1 MIAAMAD
8 TTSLTLY
15 GIPNCDTV
23 KKARTWLG
31 EHQLAYTFHDFKKQ
45 GLTTEQVLAWS
56 RQLPWEQLLNKR
68 GTTWRALSAEQ
79 QQGVTDA
86 ASAAVLMAAQPS
98 LVKRP
103 VVVWPDGSLSV
114 GFSAD
119 DWAQRAKT
127 VRA

>member
-1 MIAAMAD
+1 MIVAMAH

-31 EHQLAYTFHDFKKQ
+31 EHQLPYSFHDFKKQ
-45 GLTTEQVLAWS
+45 GLTGEQVLAWS

-68 GTTWRALSAEQ
+68 GTTWRGLSADQ
-79 QQGVTDA
+79 QLSVTDA
-86 ASAAVLMAAQPS
+86 ASAAALMAEHPS

-103 VVVWPDGSLSV
+103 VVAWPDGSLSV
-114 GFSAD
+114 GFAEA
-119 DWAQRAKT
+119 DWAQRLP
-127 VRA
+127 V

>member
-1 MIAAMAD
+1 MIVAMAH

-31 EHQLAYTFHDFKKQ
+31 EHQLPYTFHDFKKQ

-68 GTTWRALSAEQ
+68 GTTWRGLSADQ
-79 QQGVTDA
+79 QLSVTDA
-86 ASAAVLMAAQPS
+86 ASAAALMAEHPS

-103 VVVWPDGSLSV
+103 VVAWPDGSLSV
-114 GFSAD
+114 GFAEA
-119 DWAQRAKT
+119 DWAQRLP
-127 VRA
+127 V

>member
-1 MIAAMAD
+1 MIVAMAH

-31 EHQLAYTFHDFKKQ
+31 EHQLAYTFHAFKNQ
-45 GLTTEQVLAWS
+45 GLTAEQVQAWS

-68 GTTWRALSAEQ
+68 GTTWRGLSADQ
-79 QQGVTDA
+79 QLSVTDA
-86 ASAAVLMAAQPS
+86 ASAAALMAEHPS

-103 VVVWPDGSLSV
+103 VVAWPDGSLSV
-114 GFSAD
+114 GFAEA
-119 DWAQRAKT
+119 DWAQRLP
-127 VRA
+127 V